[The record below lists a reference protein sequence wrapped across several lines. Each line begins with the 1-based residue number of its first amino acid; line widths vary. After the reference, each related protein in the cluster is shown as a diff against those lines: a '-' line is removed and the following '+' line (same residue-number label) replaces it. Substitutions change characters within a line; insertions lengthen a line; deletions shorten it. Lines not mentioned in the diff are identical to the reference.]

1 MNAVAKIEQKALAPV
16 SSEPALMSMIERMAS
31 DPNVDIDKFERFVA
45 MRDRELA
52 RQAEQAFNEAM
63 NAAQAEIGRV
73 GADKTN
79 GQTHS
84 DYATYGALDREVR
97 PVYSRQG
104 FSLSFD
110 TMNSDVPDHIRIVCY
125 VSHSAGHTR
134 TYRVDM
140 PADGKGAK
148 GGDVMTK
155 THAAGSAMTYGQ
167 RYLLKLIFN
176 IAIGIDPT
184 DDDGNAA
191 SGGEVI
197 DPAWFDKAQ
206 GFSNSTE
213 QAALKAE
220 MIKRWGAATKIPKAL
235 MSAYNERVKSLR
247 SAGHE

>member
-1 MNAVAKIEQKALAPV
+1 MNAVAKIETKPLAPI

-52 RQAEQAFNEAM
+52 RQAEQAFNEALVT
-63 NAAQAEIGRV
+63 AQSEIGRV
-73 GADKTN
+73 AADKN
-79 GQTHS
+79 NSQTRS
-84 DYATYGALDREVR
+84 DYATYAALDREVR
-97 PVYSRQG
+97 PVYSRHG
-104 FSLSFD
+104 FALSFD
-110 TMNSDVPDHIRIVCY
+110 TAKSDLPDHIQVVCY

-176 IAIGIDPT
+176 IAIGVDPT

-191 SGGEVI
+191 GES
-197 DPAWFDKAQ
+197 DSASDWY
-206 GFSNSTE
+206 
-213 QAALKAE
+213 AAIEAATTHAELKALADE
-220 MIKRWGAATKIPKAL
+220 IKNAGLVGRPLRNVRAMWAKRNKEVAA
-235 MSAYNERVKSLR
+235 
-247 SAGHE
+247 